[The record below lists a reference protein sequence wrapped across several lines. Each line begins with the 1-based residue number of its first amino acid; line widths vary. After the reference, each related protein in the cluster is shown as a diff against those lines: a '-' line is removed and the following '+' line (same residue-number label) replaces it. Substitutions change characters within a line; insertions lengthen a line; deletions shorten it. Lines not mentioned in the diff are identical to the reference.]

1 MKLNNKG
8 FAIST
13 IMYMIL
19 IMGVLLMSL
28 TLLLLSNRKFILEK
42 TKEEALQQIYN
53 NE

>member
-19 IMGVLLMSL
+19 IMAVVLIIL
-28 TLLLLSNRKFILEK
+28 TLSLLSSRKLILDK
-42 TKEEALQQIYN
+42 IREETMHNIYN
-53 NE
+53 Y